1 MSLLEKIDKS
11 SVPAHIAIIMD
22 GNGRWAK
29 AHGLERAEG
38 HKEGVVSVR
47 KVVEAAVKA
56 NIKYLTIYVFSTENW
71 NRPEE
76 EINALMELMLQ
87 AVTHETADLVQNQVR
102 VKNIGD
108 IARLP
113 MKTQKALKEC
123 EEKTSKGDKLTL
135 ILALSY
141 SSKWEIV
148 EATKKIIKDVQEG
161 KIKVEDINETLFSD
175 YLATKGIPDPD
186 LVIRTGGEQRM
197 SNFLLWQSAYTE
209 FYFTDTF
216 WPAFREEDLY
226 AAIIDYQRRE
236 RRFGK
241 ISEQIESKK

>member
-102 VKNIGD
+102 VKNIG
-108 IARLP
+108 AV
-113 MKTQKALKEC
+113 
-123 EEKTSKGDKLTL
+123 
-135 ILALSY
+135 SY
-141 SSKWEIV
+141 THLVPIRYLW
-148 EATKKIIKDVQEG
+148 IIP
-161 KIKVEDINETLFSD
+161 N
-175 YLATKGIPDPD
+175 
-186 LVIRTGGEQRM
+186 
-197 SNFLLWQSAYTE
+197 
-209 FYFTDTF
+209 
-216 WPAFREEDLY
+216 
-226 AAIIDYQRRE
+226 
-236 RRFGK
+236 
-241 ISEQIESKK
+241 